1 MTSHV
6 DPAVGTA
13 VVLGPGGLV
22 GTAWMAGLA
31 AELRRRDMDLAPADL
46 IVGTS
51 AGAIVGAMLAT
62 GEDLTRFAA
71 PRPDTSVP
79 ASASA
84 AASTSVPRPAPAVGQ
99 ADVFAVLGDPALTP
113 AEALRRVGQLA
124 FDAATITEEEHL
136 ARMGRLVTARAWPE
150 RPLLITTVNIET
162 GEPQVWDRTSG
173 VPLIAAIAASSAA
186 PGTTPP
192 VAVNGHRYLDGAFG
206 GGSHAS
212 LAAGADVLV
221 LIEPLAHL
229 FPAETP
235 PGDTVVRITPDAET
249 IQVFGSD
256 LGEVTSWLPAYQAG
270 VRQAAEAADR
280 IREVWSAAQ
289 A

>member
-1 MTSHV
+1 MTSHL

-31 AELRRRDMDLAPADL
+31 AELGRRDVDLALADL

-71 PRPDTSVP
+71 PRPGASVP
-79 ASASA
+79 TSA
-84 AASTSVPRPAPAVGQ
+84 AVPRPAPAVRQ
-99 ADVFAVLGDPALTP
+99 EEVFAVLGDPALTP
-113 AEALRRVGQLA
+113 AEALRRVGRLA
-124 FDAATITEEEHL
+124 FEAATITEEEHL
-136 ARMGRLVTARAWPE
+136 TRMGRLVTARAWPE

-162 GEPQVWDRTSG
+162 GEPQVWDRTSE

-192 VAVNGHRYLDGAFG
+192 VAVNGHHYLDGAFG

-212 LAAGADVLV
+212 LAAGAGVLV
-221 LIEPLAHL
+221 LVEPLAHL
-229 FPAETP
+229 FPAADP
-235 PGDTVVRITPDAET
+235 PGDAVVRIAPDAET

-256 LGEVTSWLPAYQAG
+256 LGEVTSWLPAYEAG
-270 VRQAAEAADR
+270 VRQGAEAAGR
-280 IREVWSAAQ
+280 IREVWPAARV
-289 A
+289 